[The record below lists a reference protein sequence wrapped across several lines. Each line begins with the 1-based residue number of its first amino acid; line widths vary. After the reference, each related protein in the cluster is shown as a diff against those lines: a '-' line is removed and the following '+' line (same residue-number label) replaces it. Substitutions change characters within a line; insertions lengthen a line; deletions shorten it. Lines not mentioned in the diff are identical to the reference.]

1 MDSPNRCLRLG
12 EGEYGTIVTVNA
24 RQRKWLRNKPGFT
37 MIEMIVVVVVVGL
50 LAGMGSSVW
59 KKTTAKMRAQGD
71 FDGMHKS
78 LLLAKSDAMSK
89 KHHSGILIDVANKKY
104 LRFVDSSIATGVQ
117 DGQYTSGESI
127 LQNWTPLSSGFTF
140 FSVSS
145 SLSPLPSVR
154 KCGTASSSPTT
165 TQSGLY
171 SIVFRPDG
179 TSWSSL
185 TLIAGVASIP
195 GDTTRLF
202 VIQSSGLVY
211 KVK

>member
-1 MDSPNRCLRLG
+1 M
-12 EGEYGTIVTVNA
+12 TVIPP
-24 RQRKWLRNKPGFT
+24 LRNGSQHETGVT
-37 MIEMIVVVVVVGL
+37 MIEMMVVLVVIGL
-50 LAGMGSSVW
+50 LVGMGSTVW
-59 KKTTAKMRAQGD
+59 KKTNAKMRAQGD

-78 LLLAKSDAMSK
+78 LLLAKSDAMTK
-89 KHHSGILIDVANKKY
+89 KHHSGILIDVTNKKY
-104 LRFVDSSIATGVQ
+104 LRFVDSSITTGVQ
-117 DGQYTSGESI
+117 DGQYTSGERI
-127 LQNWTPLSSGFTF
+127 LQNWTSLSSDFTF

-154 KCGTASSSPTT
+154 KCGTAASSPTT

-185 TLIAGVASIP
+185 TLVAGIASIP
-195 GDTTRLF
+195 GDTTRLY